1 MKKNEVKIGHIYT
14 AKVTDKIVD
23 VRIDAENR
31 HGGWDATN
39 LATGK
44 KIRIKSPARLRSAK
58 GGHKSP
64 TSAKKEKATKEP
76 KAKTGANTA
85 QTGQPRAKK
94 PKGEKKVSGLD
105 AAAKVLQESGKELN
119 VKEILDAILTKG
131 YWKSP
136 EGKTPR
142 ATIYSSIIREI
153 ATKGKESRFC
163 KSERGK
169 FILNK

>member
-1 MKKNEVKIGHIYT
+1 MKKNEVKIGHTYT

-23 VRIDAENR
+23 VRIDAESR

-44 KIRIKSPARLRSAK
+44 KIRIKSPARLRSAV

-64 TSAKKEKATKEP
+64 TSAKKKEP
-76 KAKTGANTA
+76 AKEAKAKAGANTA

-94 PKGEKKVSGLD
+94 PKGEKKASGLD
-105 AAAKVLQESGKELN
+105 AAAKVLQESGKEMN

-153 ATKGKESRFC
+153 SAKGKDSRFR
-163 KSERGK
+163 KAERGK
-169 FILNK
+169 FVVNK

>member
-1 MKKNEVKIGHIYT
+1 MKKNEVKIGHTYS
-14 AKVTDKIVD
+14 AKVTDKVVN
-23 VRIDAENR
+23 VRIDSESR

-44 KIRIKSPARLRSAK
+44 KIRIKSPARLRSAV
-58 GGHKSP
+58 GGPKSA

-76 KAKTGANTA
+76 KAETKANTA
-85 QTGQPRAKK
+85 QTGATRAKK
-94 PKGEKKVSGLD
+94 AKGEKKASGLD
-105 AAAKVLQESGKELN
+105 AAAKILQESGKEMN

-153 ATKGKESRFC
+153 AAKGKESRF
-163 KSERGK
+163 KKAERGK
-169 FILNK
+169 FIVNK

>member
-23 VRIDAENR
+23 VRIDAESR

-44 KIRIKSPARLRSAK
+44 KIRIKSPARLRSAA

-64 TSAKKEKATKEP
+64 TSATKKEPAKEA
-76 KAKTGANTA
+76 KAKTEADTA

-94 PKGEKKVSGLD
+94 PKGEKKLSGLD
-105 AAAKVLQESGKELN
+105 AAAKVLEDTGKTMN
-119 VKEILDAILTKG
+119 AKEIVEVAVSKG
-131 YWKSP
+131 YWQSP
-136 EGKTPR
+136 DGKTPH

-153 ATKGKESRFC
+153 AAKGKDSRFS
-163 KSERGK
+163 KAERGK

>member
-1 MKKNEVKIGHIYT
+1 MKKSDVKIGHTYT
-14 AKVTDKIVD
+14 AEVTDKVVN
-23 VRIDAENR
+23 VRIDSESR

-58 GGHKSP
+58 GGPKSA
-64 TSAKKEKATKEP
+64 TSTKKEKGTKEP

-94 PKGEKKVSGLD
+94 PKGEKNLSGLD

-153 ATKGKESRFC
+153 AAKGKDSRFR
-163 KSERGK
+163 KAERGK
-169 FILNK
+169 FVANK

>member
-1 MKKNEVKIGHIYT
+1 MKKTDVKIGHTYT
-14 AKVTDKIVD
+14 AKVTDKIVN
-23 VRIDAENR
+23 VRIDDENR

-39 LATGK
+39 LTTGK
-44 KIRIKSPARLRSAK
+44 KIRVKSPARLRSAK

-64 TSAKKEKATKEP
+64 TSAKKKESAKEA
-76 KAKTGANTA
+76 KAKTGADTA

-94 PKGEKKVSGLD
+94 PKGEKKASGLD
-105 AAAKVLQESGKELN
+105 AAAKVLQESGKEMN

-153 ATKGKESRFC
+153 SAKGKDSRFR
-163 KSERGK
+163 KAERGK
-169 FILNK
+169 FVVNK